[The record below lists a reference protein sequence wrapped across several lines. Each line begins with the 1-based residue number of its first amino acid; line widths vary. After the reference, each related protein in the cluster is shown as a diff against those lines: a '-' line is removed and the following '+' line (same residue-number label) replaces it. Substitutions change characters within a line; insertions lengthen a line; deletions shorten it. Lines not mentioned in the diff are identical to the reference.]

1 MGNKNKNK
9 TDTASSN
16 SDSAEASAGVTAAA
30 PAPAPLI
37 AMALSDP
44 DALANVKRRVDQA
57 KANRGRAS
65 LRIPLASAFG
75 AASGI
80 AIPR

>member
-1 MGNKNKNK
+1 MGNKTK
-9 TDTASSN
+9 TTQQSTN
-16 SDSAEASAGVTAAA
+16 SDSAELAAGVTAAA

-44 DALANVKRRVDQA
+44 DALENVKRRVSQA
-57 KANRGRAS
+57 KAKRGRAS
-65 LRIPLASAFG
+65 LRVPLSATSG
-75 AASGI
+75 GVSSGI

>member
-1 MGNKNKNK
+1 MGNKKSGQ
-9 TDTASSN
+9 TAQSTN
-16 SDSAEASAGVTAAA
+16 SDSAELAAGVTAAA

-44 DALANVKRRVDQA
+44 DALENVKRRVSQA
-57 KANRGRAS
+57 KAKRGRAS
-65 LRIPLASAFG
+65 LRIPLG
-75 AASGI
+75 AASGVSSGI